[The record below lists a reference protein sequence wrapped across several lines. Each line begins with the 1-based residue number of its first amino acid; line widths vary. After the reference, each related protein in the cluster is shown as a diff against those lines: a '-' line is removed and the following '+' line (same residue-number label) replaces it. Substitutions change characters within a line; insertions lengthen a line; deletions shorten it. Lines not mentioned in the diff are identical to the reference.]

1 MLQQGGNAM
10 DAAITMAA
18 MLAVA
23 RPHMNGVGGDMFL
36 LYYEAASG
44 QVYGLNA
51 SGLSGSAKTLEEL
64 RAGGLRRLP
73 SRGPVSVS
81 VPGAV
86 GGLGRGAPTVR
97 HALLARGARSAV
109 RLARGGLP
117 VSERLAE
124 DIGGQVEQLRTEPA
138 AASIF
143 LPGNTPPRPG
153 TVLEMQDLAGTL
165 ERIQGNGPGEMYRG
179 ETARQV
185 AAYLQERG
193 GLVTEDDLAS
203 YQSEWGEPI
212 RTEYHGLDVLALPP
226 NTQGVT
232 LLEVIGLLRQFDLR
246 ALGHNSADYLHIIAE
261 TIRLA
266 SEDRDRHVAD
276 SVAMTTSV
284 GTFLDSDRLAELAT
298 GIDPGGV
305 APAME
310 LSGGEPDQP
319 NTVYVIAVDEAGN
332 VVSLIQSLYASFGS
346 GLVVPGTGVVLHNW
360 GSFFRFDEDHPN
372 VFAPG
377 RRPYHTLCPALVL
390 RDGRPALAFGTPGG
404 YGQTHTLVQVL
415 NNITLFGMT
424 PQEAIDAP
432 RIRWYRGVGCPLRT
446 GFPLTYGI
454 GWPRGGYEV
463 QSRTGWTAEFGGAQA
478 VLIDQAT
485 NEKRAG
491 ADRRREGWALAY

>member
-86 GGLGRGAPTVR
+86 GGWAE
-97 HALLARGARSAV
+97 ALQRFGTRSWRAALDPAV
-109 RLARGGLP
+109 HLARGGLP

-404 YGQTHTLVQVL
+404 YGQTHTLVEVL

-432 RIRWYRGVGCPLRT
+432 RIRWYRGGRLSIEDRISTDVRDRLAAR
-446 GFPLTYGI
+446 
-454 GWPRGGYEV
+454 GYEV